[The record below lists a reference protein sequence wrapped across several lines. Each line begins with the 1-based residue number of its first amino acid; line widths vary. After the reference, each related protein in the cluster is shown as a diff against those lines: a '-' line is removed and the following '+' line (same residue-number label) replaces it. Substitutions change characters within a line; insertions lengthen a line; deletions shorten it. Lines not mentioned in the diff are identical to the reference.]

1 MMHSMYTGVVPDVD
15 DAKRSMFGRDDVR
28 IFFAARLCS
37 FVREEVFF

>member
-1 MMHSMYTGVVPDVD
+1 MHSMYTGVVPDVD

-28 IFFAARLCS
+28 IFFVARFCS